1 MLNDAH
7 YTNHPFL
14 CQYLY
19 DFLPEGV
26 LHMTHS
32 YTLTVRS
39 YECDMHR
46 HVNNAVY
53 LNYLEAARMGFLNDV
68 NFGYEAFLDAG
79 YALFIANINIAYKA
93 PAFLN
98 DMLTVETTPIKRKRL
113 SGIFLQEI
121 KRQEALLARA
131 EVTWACVNRSG
142 KPVPLPE
149 EFSGPWLNP
158 EPVTVA

>member
-1 MLNDAH
+1 MSNDAH

-19 DFLPEGV
+19 DVLPEGV
-26 LHMTHS
+26 LHMTHA

-68 NFGYEAFLDAG
+68 DFDYEAFLDAG
-79 YALFIANINIAYKA
+79 YALFVVNINIAYKA

-98 DMLTVETTPIKRKRL
+98 DILTVQTSPIKRKRL
-113 SGIFLQEI
+113 SGTFLQEV
-121 KRQEALLARA
+121 KRKETLLARA
-131 EVTWACVNRSG
+131 EVTWACVNHSG

-149 EFSGPWLNP
+149 EFSGPWIDP